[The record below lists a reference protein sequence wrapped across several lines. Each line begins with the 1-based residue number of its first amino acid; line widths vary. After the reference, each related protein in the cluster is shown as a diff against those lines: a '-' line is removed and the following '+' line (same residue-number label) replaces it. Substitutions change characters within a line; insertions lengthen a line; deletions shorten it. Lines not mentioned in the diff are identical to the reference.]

1 MVKLKTI
8 VLFLKIIAYFM
19 KEIDLNE
26 LLSNQ
31 NKKVCTTL
39 NYIEHFL
46 TLVYAVTV
54 CISISTFA
62 TLTDF
67 SKGITSFTIGLNIY
81 AIISRIKE
89 YISIIKKKKKKHEKK
104 EKPGRIMILSNR
116 AVCDSKKS
124 KFIKEQEASR
134 LLSTLGIKA
143 PLSKIPLVG
152 RLSF

>member
-89 YISIIKKKKKKHEKK
+89 YISIIKKKEKEARKKRKTRK
-104 EKPGRIMILSNR
+104 NN
-116 AVCDSKKS
+116 D
-124 KFIKEQEASR
+124 FIKSC
-134 LLSTLGIKA
+134 S
-143 PLSKIPLVG
+143 V
-152 RLSF
+152 